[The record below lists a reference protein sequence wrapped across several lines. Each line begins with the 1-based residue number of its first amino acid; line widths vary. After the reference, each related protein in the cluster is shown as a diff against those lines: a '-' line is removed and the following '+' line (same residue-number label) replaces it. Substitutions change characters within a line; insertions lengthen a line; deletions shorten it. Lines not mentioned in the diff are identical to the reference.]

1 MICGNCKEFKTK
13 KVREALSHFKACVY
27 AEWEEVITARRA
39 GENDKADRLVK
50 KILGITG
57 PPMTEEKKAELR
69 AYREEHKEELA
80 EKARLKRQTESR
92 TKQLIAEA

>member
-1 MICGNCKEFKTK
+1 MICGNCKEFKTNSSE
-13 KVREALSHFKACVY
+13 KVLAHIKACTY
-27 AEWEEVITARRA
+27 AEWQEVVTARRA
-39 GENDKADRLVK
+39 GEADKADRLVK

-80 EKARLKRQTESR
+80 ERARFKRQTESR
-92 TKQLIAEA
+92 AKQLIEEA